1 MERVAQSAFS
11 ERPSALGRW
20 LSLSLALHVAL
31 VGGIL
36 ALRALSPA
44 PVLKLD
50 QEPIKASLVRLGKPR
65 DQKLLPRKEELPPPP
80 PAEKVATPVP
90 APAEPPP
97 PAPRPG
103 PALEKDPPAP
113 RPASKEK
120 VASDESRKKLFGA
133 FDKLS
138 RTPRTEVE
146 PPEGAL
152 DGEVD
157 GDAARQEGDRY
168 LGLVTSRVKRHY
180 DVSET
185 ISPDKRLSL
194 RAEVF
199 IRISRTGDV
208 VDAKLVRASGNEL
221 FDAAV
226 LAAVKRAS
234 PLPPPPALLVNEFQ
248 REGVTMVF
256 KP

>member
-1 MERVAQSAFS
+1 MERAVQSAFAS
-11 ERPSALGRW
+11 RPSALGRW
-20 LSLSLALHVAL
+20 LALSLGLHVAL

-36 ALRALSPA
+36 ALRALSPS

-80 PAEKVATPVP
+80 PAEKP
-90 APAEPPP
+90 APPTPAPLEPPP
-97 PAPRPG
+97 PSPKSAPS
-103 PALEKDPPAP
+103 LEKEVPTARSPARDKAPP
-113 RPASKEK
+113 
-120 VASDESRKKLFGA
+120 DESRKKLLGA

-138 RTPRTEVE
+138 RSPRAE
-146 PPEGAL
+146 PEEAEGAL
-152 DGEVD
+152 DGDVD

-168 LGLVTSRVKRHY
+168 LGLVTARVKRHY

-208 VDAKLVRASGNEL
+208 MDAKLVRASGNDL

-226 LAAVKRAS
+226 IAAVQRAS

-248 REGVTMVF
+248 RQGVTMVF